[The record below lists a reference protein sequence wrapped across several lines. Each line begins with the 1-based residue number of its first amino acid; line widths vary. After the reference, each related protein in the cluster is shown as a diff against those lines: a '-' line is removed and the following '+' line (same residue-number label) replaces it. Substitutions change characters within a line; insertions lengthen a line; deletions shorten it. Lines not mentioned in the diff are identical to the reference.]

1 MPEHGSDNGIPLL
14 RAAQYLRMST
24 DHQRYSIA
32 NQSAAIGVYA
42 AAKGMVIVRSYV
54 DFGKSGLHIKGR
66 EALQELIA
74 TVESGTADFR
84 FILVYDVS
92 RWGRFQD
99 ADEPAHYEF
108 LCKRAGIQVI
118 YCAEQFQH
126 ENATINNLLKALKR
140 TMAGEYSRELSVKVF
155 AAQSRIAKMG
165 FHVGGLP
172 PYGYRRLLVDAAG
185 KPKHLL
191 EAGEHKSNP
200 TDHVV
205 LVLGP
210 ENEVQNVRFIFEQFT
225 ATRKTQADI
234 ARQLNRQGQ
243 LGPGGRP
250 WMYWHIYQILRN
262 RKYTGTYLWA
272 RRTERMGIK
281 SAPTPQE
288 HWIFK
293 EGAIPQIISTRQYAA
308 AQPLLRRT
316 PAQIS
321 EKEMLDHLRRVW
333 RLRGTL
339 SAKVLDQT
347 KPLIGSDSYRRT
359 FGGLQKAYDLV
370 GYKPSHD
377 YTAIAA
383 HRSRMKEHR
392 LAFARRVQQQCL
404 RLGATAVMDRQSRF
418 LRINN
423 MLTLKTDIGP
433 FLRYRRQRIPDGWWF
448 DIFFEAE
455 VDMLVIGRLAME
467 NDRIESYY
475 LIPKVAGYSG
485 RFCATQ
491 NTELIFL
498 EPYRSRDLVPLLE
511 AILAYDLPES
521 TVLSRRFN
529 APQRRESAHLS

>member
-1 MPEHGSDNGIPLL
+1 MPDVASDNGTPLL

-42 AAKGMVIVRSYV
+42 AAKSMVIVRSYV
-54 DFGKSGLHIKGR
+54 DAGKSGLHIKGR

-74 TVESGTADFR
+74 TVESGKADFR
-84 FILVYDVS
+84 YILVYDVS

-99 ADEPAHYEF
+99 TDEPAHYEF

-118 YCAEQFQH
+118 YCAEQFHH

-155 AAQSRIAKMG
+155 AAQSRIARMG
-165 FHVGGLP
+165 FHVGGPP
-172 PYGYRRLLVDAAG
+172 PYGYRRLLVNADG

-191 EAGEHKSNP
+191 QSGEHKSNP
-200 TDHVV
+200 SDHVV
-205 LVLGP
+205 VVLGP

-225 ATRKTQADI
+225 AGRTQARI
-234 ARQLNRQGQ
+234 GHQLNRQGQ

-272 RRTERMGIK
+272 KRTQVMGTK
-281 SAPTPQE
+281 SSLNPQE
-288 HWIFK
+288 HWILK
-293 EGAIPQIISTRQYAA
+293 EGAIPQIISPRQYAA
-308 AQPLLRRT
+308 AQSLLNKK
-316 PAQIS
+316 PAQVS

-333 RLRGTL
+333 RLRGKL
-339 SAKVLDQT
+339 CSQVLDQA
-347 KPLIGSDSYRRT
+347 KPLMGSYYYRRM
-359 FGGLQKAYDLV
+359 FGSLQKAYDLI
-370 GYKPSHD
+370 GYKGTHN

-383 HRSRMKEHR
+383 HKSRMKEHR
-392 LAFARRVQQQCL
+392 LAFARQVQQQCL
-404 RLGATAVMDRQSRF
+404 RLGATAVMDRESRL

-423 MLTLKTDIGP
+423 MLTLKTDIAP
-433 FLRYRRQRIPDGWWF
+433 FLRCPSQRLPDGWWF
-448 DIFFEAE
+448 DILFEGE

-475 LIPKVAGYSG
+475 LIPKLAGFGG
-485 RFCATQ
+485 RFCAVQ

-511 AILAYDLPES
+511 AILAYDLAES
-521 TVLSRRFN
+521 LVLARRSD
-529 APQRRESAHLS
+529 AHQGRQSAQLS